1 MLGEKSIQLGPSD
14 DDFHQPASND
24 PFWNETIWFSFSVP
38 ERALSGYVYPW
49 VRANQGLFGGGVI
62 VWDDRGNMPWEARVW
77 DWAWNHPLGKVGDL
91 RDFTFPNSLRI
102 RCLEALTTYELS
114 YEQPACALDL
124 RFEALIEPHTVG
136 RSDWDA
142 AFAAHFDQPGHVT
155 GNLVLGDERIPVDC
169 YAMRDRSWGPRVE
182 NPDFRLGWDHGQT
195 ATDAFLSYA
204 APDESGSPVTRGF
217 LWRDGDAAELVSG
230 TRRIERAED
239 GAPERVVI
247 HAQDSL
253 GRQLDAVGTCINAMG
268 FLATP
273 WMFTWNCLTRWEFSG
288 VRGWGEVQDTWHLEK
303 YRAFARSR
311 KARAAEH
318 GL

>member
-1 MLGEKSIQLGPSD
+1 M
-14 DDFHQPASND
+14 
-24 PFWNETIWFSFSVP
+24 
-38 ERALSGYVYPW
+38 
-49 VRANQGLFGGGVI
+49 
-62 VWDDRGNMPWEARVW
+62 
-77 DWAWNHPLGKVGDL
+77 
-91 RDFTFPNSLRI
+91 
-102 RCLEALTTYELS
+102 
-114 YEQPACALDL
+114 
-124 RFEALIEPHTVG
+124 
-136 RSDWDA
+136 
-142 AFAAHFDQPGHVT
+142 
-155 GNLVLGDERIPVDC
+155 
-169 YAMRDRSWGPRVE
+169 
-182 NPDFRLGWDHGQT
+182 
-195 ATDAFLSYA
+195 
-204 APDESGSPVTRGF
+204 TRGF

-311 KARAAEH
+311 KARAAER